1 MLSERIVRLTDKVR
15 NTVPTICLDRARLT
29 TEFYKKPSVE
39 PFILRRAKLFKY
51 VLENNE
57 IFIDDDSILAGHMA
71 SRLHAVPIFPEY
83 CAWLRDDLETLDT
96 RKFDNFQFMPGE
108 KDELRQMVADWY
120 GGTFGDLT
128 NAQLTEDE
136 WTLLDTGVMTK
147 GVSQISTMNHA
158 PDYDEMVKK
167 GYRYYIDQCKEKI
180 ASLGNMNI
188 EKMGQKLT
196 WEAMIITMEA
206 IIAFA
211 HRYADLAE
219 KMAAECENPER
230 KEQLLTIAE
239 NCRVVP
245 ENPPQTFQQAA
256 QLVWFTHLALMMENN
271 GRDHSLGRF
280 DQYMYPFYKN
290 DLANGV
296 EEEYIADIIHEFKL
310 KIEEMLYLHNEFES
324 EAYPGCALYI
334 HLMLGGVLADGSD
347 GCNELTNLIL
357 HGMEDLQ
364 TKEPCISFRYHDNI
378 NEETFRL
385 AMKVSL
391 QGGSHP
397 AFFNDSTCINH
408 LKRLGFSHEDAVNW
422 AVCGCTEPVVQG
434 KTDFQSQMG
443 YFNAIKVFE
452 IALHNG
458 MDPVSKKQLGPKTG
472 DIRTFTSIEQ
482 LKDAYLEQQNFFL
495 KKYVQLFNKM
505 VSCHA
510 YSVPTITGSCFTQGC
525 IEKGKFLQEKGCDM
539 RYTAVAVTGLAN
551 IADSFA
557 AIEECVFKK
566 KYLTADE
573 LLNLLETDFEGKENM
588 RQLLINRA
596 PKFGNDIEAVDK
608 YAHFV
613 VKSIDDEAKKYR
625 DGRDGELT
633 TVWATQSYNVVL
645 GRKIGATPDGRH
657 AFTPMADNVSP
668 MNGMDVNG
676 PTAVVNSVNAV
687 DPTIPQSGLL
697 LNQRF
702 DPAIVKGEKGID
714 ILETV
719 LRAHFKNA
727 GEHLQINVVDDE
739 TLRAAQKEP
748 DKYRNMLVRVAGY
761 SAFFVDLE
769 ENIQENIIQRT
780 IQKTA

>member
-1 MLSERIVRLTDKVR
+1 
-15 NTVPTICLDRARLT
+15 
-29 TEFYKKPSVE
+29 
-39 PFILRRAKLFKY
+39 
-51 VLENNE
+51 
-57 IFIDDDSILAGHMA
+57 
-71 SRLHAVPIFPEY
+71 
-83 CAWLRDDLETLDT
+83 
-96 RKFDNFQFMPGE
+96 
-108 KDELRQMVADWY
+108 
-120 GGTFGDLT
+120 
-128 NAQLTEDE
+128 
-136 WTLLDTGVMTK
+136 
-147 GVSQISTMNHA
+147 
-158 PDYDEMVKK
+158 
-167 GYRYYIDQCKEKI
+167 
-180 ASLGNMNI
+180 
-188 EKMGQKLT
+188 
-196 WEAMIITMEA
+196 
-206 IIAFA
+206 
-211 HRYADLAE
+211 
-219 KMAAECENPER
+219 
-230 KEQLLTIAE
+230 
-239 NCRVVP
+239 
-245 ENPPQTFQQAA
+245 
-256 QLVWFTHLALMMENN
+256 
-271 GRDHSLGRF
+271 
-280 DQYMYPFYKN
+280 
-290 DLANGV
+290 
-296 EEEYIADIIHEFKL
+296 
-310 KIEEMLYLHNEFES
+310 
-324 EAYPGCALYI
+324 
-334 HLMLGGVLADGSD
+334 
-347 GCNELTNLIL
+347 
-357 HGMEDLQ
+357 
-364 TKEPCISFRYHDNI
+364 
-378 NEETFRL
+378 
-385 AMKVSL
+385 
-391 QGGSHP
+391 
-397 AFFNDSTCINH
+397 
-408 LKRLGFSHEDAVNW
+408 
-422 AVCGCTEPVVQG
+422 
-434 KTDFQSQMG
+434 
-443 YFNAIKVFE
+443 
-452 IALHNG
+452 
-458 MDPVSKKQLGPKTG
+458 
-472 DIRTFTSIEQ
+472 
-482 LKDAYLEQQNFFL
+482 
-495 KKYVQLFNKM
+495 M

-780 IQKTA
+780 MQTTA

>member
-1 MLSERIVRLTDKVR
+1 
-15 NTVPTICLDRARLT
+15 
-29 TEFYKKPSVE
+29 
-39 PFILRRAKLFKY
+39 
-51 VLENNE
+51 
-57 IFIDDDSILAGHMA
+57 
-71 SRLHAVPIFPEY
+71 
-83 CAWLRDDLETLDT
+83 
-96 RKFDNFQFMPGE
+96 
-108 KDELRQMVADWY
+108 
-120 GGTFGDLT
+120 
-128 NAQLTEDE
+128 
-136 WTLLDTGVMTK
+136 
-147 GVSQISTMNHA
+147 
-158 PDYDEMVKK
+158 
-167 GYRYYIDQCKEKI
+167 
-180 ASLGNMNI
+180 
-188 EKMGQKLT
+188 
-196 WEAMIITMEA
+196 
-206 IIAFA
+206 
-211 HRYADLAE
+211 
-219 KMAAECENPER
+219 
-230 KEQLLTIAE
+230 
-239 NCRVVP
+239 
-245 ENPPQTFQQAA
+245 
-256 QLVWFTHLALMMENN
+256 
-271 GRDHSLGRF
+271 
-280 DQYMYPFYKN
+280 
-290 DLANGV
+290 
-296 EEEYIADIIHEFKL
+296 
-310 KIEEMLYLHNEFES
+310 
-324 EAYPGCALYI
+324 
-334 HLMLGGVLADGSD
+334 
-347 GCNELTNLIL
+347 
-357 HGMEDLQ
+357 
-364 TKEPCISFRYHDNI
+364 
-378 NEETFRL
+378 
-385 AMKVSL
+385 
-391 QGGSHP
+391 
-397 AFFNDSTCINH
+397 

-780 IQKTA
+780 MQTTA